1 MRMHRLGC
9 SRSRTM
15 GDPVCAFCRRLTALR
30 LIGAR
35 VLIARSVQSTK
46 LKPTGAAHRDRL
58 IQARSR
64 LHRSES

>member
-1 MRMHRLGC
+1 MLMKIHRVGC

-15 GDPVCAFCRRLTALR
+15 GDPVCEACRRSNAHR

-35 VLIARSVQSTK
+35 MLIRRNRQSIK
-46 LKPTGAAHRDRL
+46 LKPNGDAHRDRL

-64 LHRSES
+64 LHRS